1 MTSPLRLLTVIG
13 ARQPVARMI
22 EGGGMELDEFHVF
35 YGAFGAIDHGD
46 AVTCGNQRVGSVT
59 VYGFAAAGCHD
70 SHF

>member
-1 MTSPLRLLTVIG
+1 
-13 ARQPVARMI
+13 MI